1 MSPRRTPTTLNTK
14 IHRRTSSP
22 SRMIVRVSSL
32 IAAPSPLPGAVD
44 DGGAAHRDA
53 VAVGQS
59 LAADALAVDERA
71 VGRAEVADAG
81 HEVGAVVGHAD
92 LAVPPGDAGVVEDD
106 VRRVVAAEDGDGAH
120 ERVAL
125 TVDVEPGPVGRVD
138 TPRWGRGRHRGLRLG
153 GLEAVVVDVAGGR
166 RGRGDGRGDGL
177 GGRRG
182 GEAGVAGLVALAVVA
197 PAVVTPP
204 RHVSRAAGCRGAEPE

>member
-32 IAAPSPLPGAVD
+32 IAARSPPPGAVD
-44 DGGAAHRDA
+44 DGGATHRHP
-53 VAVGQS
+53 VTVGEA

-92 LAVPPGDAGVVEDD
+92 LAVAPGDAGVVEDD
-106 VRRVVAAEDGDGAH
+106 VGGVVPPEDGDRAH

-125 TVDVEPGPVGRVD
+125 AVDVEPGAVGRVD
-138 TPRWGRGRHRGLRLG
+138 PPRRGRGCDRCLGLG
-153 GLEAVVVDVAGGR
+153 GLEAVVV
-166 RGRGDGRGDGL
+166 
-177 GGRRG
+177 
-182 GEAGVAGLVALAVVA
+182 
-197 PAVVTPP
+197 
-204 RHVSRAAGCRGAEPE
+204 